1 MATLTSE
8 LVILL
13 SSLIAIVFLWRF
25 VRDKDIQNLT
35 PAKLGPGGKVVA
47 ALVIPIALLFLGSGA
62 IGVDLTATIP
72 YFLAGAIVPY
82 ILSQVGVPPFPR
94 SLLILGGAV
103 AFSLLGNAETYKPLT
118 AALIGGL
125 FAWKIVENVL
135 LEEWSTLEDVLP
147 AFLWLVGMYWTQTAD
162 SSTWIPLHQK
172 MIAAV
177 FVVVIFLRWIQ
188 GPFLKEDKMFVK
200 RICLALTGGLFLLVL
215 VTKVL
220 AAMQMT
226 EVCAIV
232 GAGFFLTYLLS
243 HMDKTSCE
251 SGSLTLKSFKQ
262 LVFIGIFTL
271 LAERLFGTFGLIVLA
286 ASTLIA
292 TTTGVAYIAGLYWGT
307 RAFLQCFIY
316 DYNSNMTGINVMHPY
331 VSAALY
337 GGLLI
342 ALTVSMLLKSS
353 LDRRA
358 KALLMVSAGVVAA
371 PATNFFLHAE
381 PTASLLN
388 AALAGAV
395 IVAVF
400 GKAMYGAEPKLHENL
415 MLVPGSLIAFGILTG
430 GLIELGNSVDSE
442 HRMMAS
448 AGVAVLVG
456 ALVAVANYLA
466 KKGQG
471 TLAPARSASD
481 TLIVEDAGTSSSD
494 NNSSVSAGT
503 SSAGGKSTEGDGA
516 TASGGAEAKVV
527 AGGAPIGSG
536 PPAAVAETKGVG
548 TTGPPGKEASAD
560 GDSSSATASGS
571 PAKGADSDGD
581 SAPATDGDSAK
592 KSKSKKKK

>member
-1 MATLTSE
+1 MINVISLARGFDAPMATLTSE

-35 PAKLGPGGKVVA
+35 PSKLAPGGKVLA
-47 ALVIPIALLFLGSGA
+47 ALVVPISLLLLGSGTL
-62 IGVDLTATIP
+62 GVDLTPTIP

-82 ILSQVGVPPFPR
+82 ILSQIGVPPFPR

-162 SSTWIPLHQK
+162 SSSLIPIHQK

-177 FVVVIFLRWIQ
+177 FMVVIFLRWIQ

-220 AAMQMT
+220 AAMELT
-226 EVCAIV
+226 KLCVLV

-271 LAERLFGTFGLIVLA
+271 LAERLFIPGTFGLAVLA

-292 TTTGVAYIAGLYWGT
+292 TSTGVAYIAGLYWGT
-307 RAFLQCFIY
+307 RVFLQCFIF

-337 GGLLI
+337 GGLLL
-342 ALTVSMLLKSS
+342 ALTVSLLLKSS

-358 KALLMVSAGVVAA
+358 KALLLVAAGVIAA

-388 AALAGAV
+388 AALVGAV
-395 IVAVF
+395 IIAVF

-415 MLVPGSLIAFGILTG
+415 MLMPGSLIAFAILTG

-466 KKGQG
+466 KKRQG
-471 TLAPARSASD
+471 TLAAAPRGSD
-481 TLIVEDAGTSSSD
+481 TLIVEDEGTSSSD
-494 NNSSVSAGT
+494 NDSSISAGT
-503 SSAGGKSTEGDGA
+503 SSTGGTSSRDGVA

-527 AGGAPIGSG
+527 DGGG
-536 PPAAVAETKGVG
+536 PAASVAETKDVA
-548 TTGPPGKEASAD
+548 TSPPGKAAGAD
-560 GDSSSATASGS
+560 GDSSS
-571 PAKGADSDGD
+571 
-581 SAPATDGDSAK
+581 
-592 KSKSKKKK
+592 

>member
-13 SSLIAIVFLWRF
+13 SSLIAIVFLWR
-25 VRDKDIQNLT
+25 VLRDKDLRNLT
-35 PAKLGPGGKVVA
+35 PARLGPGGKVLA
-47 ALVIPIALLFLGSGA
+47 ALVVPIALLFLGSGT
-62 IGVDLTATIP
+62 IGVDLTNTLP
-72 YFLAGAIVPY
+72 YFLAGAVLPY

-103 AFSLLGNAETYKPLT
+103 AFTMLVDGETYKPLT
-118 AALIGGL
+118 AALIAGL
-125 FAWKIVENVL
+125 FTWKVVENIVL
-135 LEEWSTLEDVLP
+135 EKWSTLEDVLP
-147 AFLWLVGMYWTQTAD
+147 GFLWLVGMYWTRTAD
-162 SSTWIPLHQK
+162 SSTWLPIHQK

-177 FVVVIFLRWIQ
+177 FMVVIFLRWIQ
-188 GPFLKEDKMFVK
+188 GPFLKEDKLFVK
-200 RICLALTGGLFLLVL
+200 RICLAATGGLFLLIL

-220 AAMQMT
+220 SAMELT
-226 EVCAIV
+226 NLCVLV
-232 GAGFFLTYLLS
+232 GAGFLLTYLLS

-271 LAERLFGTFGLIVLA
+271 LAERLFVPGTFGLVVLA

-292 TTTGVAYIAGLYWGT
+292 TGTGVAYIAGLYWGT
-307 RAFLQCFIY
+307 RAFLQCFIF

-337 GGLLI
+337 AGLLI
-342 ALTVSMLLKSS
+342 ALAVSMLLKSS
-353 LDRRA
+353 LDNRT
-358 KALLMVSAGVVAA
+358 KALLFVAATVIAA

-415 MLVPGSLIAFGILTG
+415 MLVPGCLIAFGILTG
-430 GLIELGNSVDSE
+430 GLIEVGNSTDSE

-466 KKGQG
+466 KKGGG
-471 TLAPARSASD
+471 TSAPASSSGD
-481 TLIVEDAGTSSSD
+481 VFIVEDAATASGP
-494 NNSSVSAGT
+494 G
-503 SSAGGKSTEGDGA
+503 
-516 TASGGAEAKVV
+516 TASGGAEAK
-527 AGGAPIGSG
+527 
-536 PPAAVAETKGVG
+536 GVEPN
-548 TTGPPGKEASAD
+548 GPPGKAADTTASGIEHTGPAGKEAAATTKNVMGGGPPAKDADSDKPSEKD
-560 GDSSSATASGS
+560 GDSSAA
-571 PAKGADSDGD
+571 AKDAD
-581 SAPATDGDSAK
+581 PESAK
-592 KSKSKKKK
+592 EGESKKGKSKKKTESGD